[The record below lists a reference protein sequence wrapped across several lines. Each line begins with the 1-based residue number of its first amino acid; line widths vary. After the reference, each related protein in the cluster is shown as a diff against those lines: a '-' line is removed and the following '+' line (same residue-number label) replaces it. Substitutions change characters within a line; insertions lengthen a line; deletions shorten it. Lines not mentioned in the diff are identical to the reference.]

1 MNRFWFSAACVLL
14 QAQVAFAQHACQFY
28 AQNPDTITVTDA
40 QNIEMEVEVD
50 FTNIGTSTWQ
60 NTGGVSNLQY
70 IELRPVNSGGIVF
83 DGPLYHTTWI
93 NRQRVGS
100 FITAQQGVAPQQVG
114 RFVFKVQV
122 NGQALGL
129 GTHDC
134 YFRLYHTQGGYI
146 YNWNY
151 TRIRVVVT
159 QASAPAPPPAPT
171 PPPAP
176 SPTPGPTVLDPRIQ
190 SVIVERTKLNAT
202 GSGSYVEMYDLKSSS
217 TLEPIKKYQTLQL
230 VGTVNNGTAMAH
242 EWSVEANGVTRLLG
256 SNQNMTTQPN
266 DLFIGSQTLRY
277 RVRDANN
284 NWSSYAT
291 YVIQVNHWPQLF
303 LPVSGSFIRS
313 GNDYNQGDHDIPSQL
328 WGQDWNAPS
337 GGNTDFGLE
346 LVASISGTVTTGA
359 TTISGKSVNIEHQD
373 PVTGTRYRA
382 QYLHLSSVLVRDGQL
397 VSVGQPIGLFGNTGS
412 FSQGTHLH
420 YTFCEW
426 RNGAWISVA
435 PEPCW
440 VDAQTVRQTIRYGDT
455 VQSTNRMLPAELM
468 ILSEQAVSA
477 PNRDDW
483 GYGHSKY
490 WSATTPNLQ
499 PTSYATWD
507 VIMPESGMWK
517 LWMHNPSA
525 VTQSNSG
532 ATTHNTTNRAVFEIN
547 RPRVLGLETHYV
559 DQGAGIK
566 GGLIEVCQMDMQA
579 GDRLL
584 IRQHNATGESGREIS
599 YDELVLTLEVR
610 AGSGGGGG
618 GTPVPIPSPPPSNPP
633 APSPPPSSPSNP
645 PVSNPP
651 PSYPP
656 APAPTG
662 GSGGGGGGG
671 CSMSAD
677 SRFSN
682 GSWTAVALLI
692 LTSIL
697 CARRYRSSSPR

>member
-1 MNRFWFSAACVLL
+1 M

-40 QNIEMEVEVD
+40 QNIEIEVEID

-83 DGPLYHTTWI
+83 DSPLYHTTWI

-122 NGQALGL
+122 NGQSLGI

-134 YFRLYHTQGGYI
+134 YFRLYHAQGGYI

-151 TRIRVVVT
+151 TRIRVVVNL
-159 QASAPAPPPAPT
+159 ASAPVPTPTPT

-176 SPTPGPTVLDPRIQ
+176 APTPGPTILDPRIQ
-190 SVIVERTKLNAT
+190 SVIVERTKLNAPN
-202 GSGSYVEMYDLKSSS
+202 SGSYVEMYDLKTTS
-217 TLEPIKKYQTLQL
+217 TPEPIRKYQTLQL
-230 VGTVNNGTAMAH
+230 VGAVNNGTAVAH
-242 EWSVEANGVTRLLG
+242 EWSVEANGTTRMLG
-256 SNQNMTTQPN
+256 SSQNLTTQPS
-266 DLFIGSQTLRY
+266 DLFVGSQTLRY

-284 NWSSYAT
+284 NWSSYTT
-291 YVIQVNHWPQLF
+291 YTIHVSYWPKLF

-328 WGQDWNAPS
+328 WSQDWNGPN
-337 GGNTDFGLE
+337 GGNTDFGME
-346 LVASISGTVTTGA
+346 VVASVSGTVSITANTT
-359 TTISGKSVNIEHQD
+359 SGKIVNIEHQD
-373 PVTGTRYRA
+373 PVTGIRYRA
-382 QYLHLSSVLVRDGQL
+382 QYLHFSSVLVRDGDS
-397 VSVGQPIGLFGNTGS
+397 VIVGQPIGLFGNTGS
-412 FSQGTHLH
+412 LSQGTHLH
-420 YTFCEW
+420 YTLCEW
-426 RNGAWISVA
+426 RNGVWVSVA

-440 VDAQTVRQTIRYGDT
+440 IDAQTVRQTIRYGET
-455 VQSTNRMLPAELM
+455 VQSVNRVLPSSVIVLP
-468 ILSEQAVSA
+468 EQAVSA

-490 WSATTPNLQ
+490 WSVTTPGNQ

-507 VIMPESGMWK
+507 VLIPESGQWK

-525 VTQSNSG
+525 VTNNNAG
-532 ATTHNTTNRAVFEIN
+532 ATTHNTSNSAVIEIN
-547 RPRVLGLETHYV
+547 RPRVLGLETHRV

-566 GGLIEVCQMDMQA
+566 GGLLEVCQMDLQA
-579 GDRLL
+579 GDRVL

-599 YDELVLTLEVR
+599 YDELVFTLEVR

-618 GTPVPIPSPPPSNPP
+618 GTPVPIPPPSPSYSPPI
-633 APSPPPSSPSNP
+633 PPPSPSNP

-651 PSYPP
+651 PLYAP
-656 APAPTG
+656 APAPSS
-662 GSGGGGGGG
+662 GSGGGGG
-671 CSMSAD
+671 CSLSAD
-677 SRFSN
+677 DPCNHRSRPSL
-682 GSWTAVALLI
+682 ALLMIALI
-692 LTSIL
+692 LS
-697 CARRYRSSSPR
+697 AWRYRFSSPR

>member
-1 MNRFWFSAACVLL
+1 MNRVWFLAACVLL

-40 QNIEMEVEVD
+40 QNIEMEVEID

-83 DGPLYHTTWI
+83 DGPLYHTSWI

-100 FITAQQGVAPQQVG
+100 FITAQQGVAPQQIG

-134 YFRLYHTQGGYI
+134 YFRLYHAQGGYI

-159 QASAPAPPPAPT
+159 QASAPAPPSAPT

-176 SPTPGPTVLDPRIQ
+176 PPTPGPTVLDPRIQ
-190 SVIVERTKLNAT
+190 SVVVERTKLNAPY
-202 GSGSYVEMYDLKSSS
+202 GRSYVEMYDLKSSS
-217 TLEPIKKYQTLQL
+217 TLEPIKKYQILQL
-230 VGTVNNGTAMAH
+230 VGTVNNGTAVAH

-256 SNQNMTTQPN
+256 SSQNLTTQPN

-291 YVIQVNHWPQLF
+291 YTVQVNHWPRLF

-313 GNDYNQGDHDIPSQL
+313 GNDYNEGDHDTSSHL
-328 WGQDWNAPS
+328 WGQDWNGPQ
-337 GGNTDFGLE
+337 GLDTDFGLE
-346 LVASISGTVTTGA
+346 LVASINGTVTLDTHPGGGR
-359 TTISGKSVNIEHQD
+359 TVNIEYLD
-373 PVTGTRYRA
+373 SVNSTRYRA
-382 QYLHLSSVLVRDGQL
+382 QYMHLSSVLVRDGQS
-397 VSVGQPIGLFGNTGS
+397 VTVGQPIGLFGNTGGS
-412 FSQGTHLH
+412 SSNSHLH

-426 RNGAWISVA
+426 RNGTWISVA

-440 VDAQTVRQTIRYGDT
+440 IDAQTVRQTIRYYDT
-455 VQSTNRMLPAELM
+455 VQSTNRVLPSDLM
-468 ILSEQAVSA
+468 ILPEQAVSA

-490 WSATTPNLQ
+490 WSVTTTNLQ

-507 VIMPESGMWK
+507 VIVPESGLWK

-525 VTQSNSG
+525 VTNNNAG
-532 ATTHNTTNRAVFEIN
+532 AVTHNSTNRAVFEIN

-566 GGLIEVCQMDMQA
+566 GGLIEVCQMDVQA

-599 YDELVLTLEVR
+599 YDELIFTLEVP
-610 AGSGGGGG
+610 AGSGGGGAG
-618 GTPVPIPSPPPSNPP
+618 GSPPPTPIVISPPAPSLPSNPPSVTNPPSNPTPPVFQP
-633 APSPPPSSPSNP
+633 APS
-645 PVSNPP
+645 
-651 PSYPP
+651 
-656 APAPTG
+656 G
-662 GSGGGGGGG
+662 GSGGGGGG

-677 SRFSN
+677 AQFSN
-682 GSWTAVALLI
+682 GSWVAMALLI